1 MSKVLETPAAPPHE
15 AHPYFAHKLAV
26 ETDPSD
32 VHHDMHAGDADGF
45 VMVDTRS
52 EEAFIQA
59 HVPGA
64 IHFPSAAM
72 DEATSAHFLPDRE
85 KVAVCYCWGPYC
97 NAAHKGAARLS
108 ALGYRVKV
116 MIGGIDGWRHEE
128 LPIEGVEAE
137 ID

>member
-32 VHHDMHAGDADGF
+32 VYADMKAGHADGF
-45 VMVDTRS
+45 VVVDTRS
-52 EEAFIQA
+52 EDAFVKA

-64 IHFPSAAM
+64 VHLPHSFI
-72 DEATSAHFLPDRE
+72 DEATAAHFLPDKG

-97 NAAHKGAARLS
+97 NAADKGAARLS
-108 ALGYRVKV
+108 ALGYHVKV
-116 MIGGIDGWRHEE
+116 MLGGIDAWRHEE
-128 LPIEGVEAE
+128 LPLEGAE
-137 ID
+137 VDLD